1 MSEVLSQSEIDQLL
15 AALNSGSPDAA
26 IEEPEQLAS
35 VRQYDFRTANKI
47 PREQIRTLR
56 TIHDNLARLL
66 ATHLTGSIGTYCDMK
81 VVSVEEQSYAEFANS
96 VSASSLLAIYKM
108 SPLNGSM
115 LLEMSPG
122 VAYAIL
128 ESLLGGHET
137 PTENR
142 RQFTEIDLVIMEKVI
157 RQFMPLIGDAWNK
170 VVKIKASLETLE
182 TSMQFA
188 QIVSPNDT
196 IAIITIS
203 VMLGDEE
210 DLINICIPQMA
221 IEPVAKD
228 LNIRVFTSM
237 NPDAVKHESHQDLIM
252 QKLKTS
258 MIPLKAVL
266 SETSIT
272 IGDMIN
278 LQVGDVI
285 QLEHKVGDPVKIEIG
300 HIPRLYGVLGTRN
313 NRYAVRVEEIIQ
325 EEESDDE

>member
-1 MSEVLSQSEIDQLL
+1 LSEVLSQNEIDQLL
-15 AALNSGSPDAA
+15 AALSTGSADAA
-26 IEEPEQLAS
+26 LEPEEPQVS

-47 PREQIRTLR
+47 PREQIRTLH
-56 TIHDNLARLL
+56 TIHDNFARLV
-66 ATHLTGSIGTYCDMK
+66 ATHLTGTLGAYCDIK

-96 VSASSLLAIYKM
+96 VSASSLLAIFKM
-108 SPLNGSM
+108 TPLQGSV

-157 RQFMPLIGDAWNK
+157 RQFMPLLNDAWNK
-170 VVKIKASLETLE
+170 VVKIKAVLDTLE

-196 IAIITIS
+196 IAIITMS
-203 VMLGDEE
+203 VMLGEEE

-228 LNIRVFTSM
+228 LNVRVFTSM
-237 NPDAVKHESHQDLIM
+237 SPETIKHESYQDTIMHQLRS
-252 QKLKTS
+252 S
-258 MIPLKAVL
+258 MVPLKAVL
-266 SETSIT
+266 SETTIT
-272 IGDMIN
+272 VSDMIN

-285 QLEHKVGDPVKIEIG
+285 QLEHKVGEPVKIEIG
-300 HIPRLYGVLGTRN
+300 HIPRLSGVLGTRN
-313 NRYAVRVEEIIQ
+313 NRYAVRVEEIIN
-325 EEESDDE
+325 EEDSDDE